1 MLSPSEINENQKKYM
16 IKSWS
21 TQGGYNP
28 KVIVS
33 AKGSYFTDSDGK
45 DYLDFSS
52 QLMCSNLG
60 HSHPDII
67 EGIKKQTEKLC
78 YVHAGFGTEPVA
90 ELSKL
95 VAEITPGDLSKTFFS
110 SSGCEANEAALKAA
124 RFYTG
129 GHKIISRYRSYH
141 GGTFGAV
148 AITGDPRRWYTEPM
162 QMPGVIFAPD
172 AYCYRCP
179 FSLKYPECGLQCAE
193 YVDYMIE
200 YEGGAQGKVAA
211 VVTEPIVGSNG
222 IIVPPDGYFK
232 RLREICDKW
241 GVLMIDDEVMAGFG
255 RTGKWFAIN
264 HWDVVPDIMTMAKG
278 ITGAHIPLGATVLS
292 KKIADHFDENL
303 FCHGHTYVSHPLPC
317 AAGVAAINA
326 YKKHD
331 VIENAAKMGK
341 ILGKRLMELKED
353 HKCVGDVRGK
363 GVFWGVEPVKNRET
377 KEPFARVH
385 QKFEASTINKML
397 GEAMKKGVYIIHVI
411 NTIIVA
417 PPCTTN
423 EEEIEKG
430 CDVLDEVLKIGD
442 KEVK

>member
-241 GVLMIDDEVMAGFG
+241 GF
-255 RTGKWFAIN
+255 
-264 HWDVVPDIMTMAKG
+264 
-278 ITGAHIPLGATVLS
+278 
-292 KKIADHFDENL
+292 
-303 FCHGHTYVSHPLPC
+303 
-317 AAGVAAINA
+317 
-326 YKKHD
+326 
-331 VIENAAKMGK
+331 
-341 ILGKRLMELKED
+341 
-353 HKCVGDVRGK
+353 
-363 GVFWGVEPVKNRET
+363 
-377 KEPFARVH
+377 
-385 QKFEASTINKML
+385 
-397 GEAMKKGVYIIHVI
+397 
-411 NTIIVA
+411 
-417 PPCTTN
+417 
-423 EEEIEKG
+423 
-430 CDVLDEVLKIGD
+430 
-442 KEVK
+442 